1 MVHDAVPDNERV
13 FAVINAD
20 SNNPCVEGVE
30 FFRMLRELAQLA
42 CAVRSPVPPIENQE
56 HTFAAHRR
64 KTDGFTMLVLER
76 KIWRRLTLGGSDLRP
91 RQDL

>member
-30 FFRMLRELAQLA
+30 FFRVLRELAQLA
-42 CAVRSPVPPIENQE
+42 RAVRSPVPPIEDQK
-56 HTFAAHRR
+56 HAFAAH
-64 KTDGFTMLVLER
+64 
-76 KIWRRLTLGGSDLRP
+76 
-91 RQDL
+91 